1 MGEKSL
7 KEKTI
12 NGVMWSA
19 VDRFSSQGIQFIFGI
34 LIARIL
40 LPEDYGVVVA
50 LGIFLAV
57 AQAFIDSGFGNAL
70 VRKND
75 RTDDDFNTVFYFN
88 VAVSAVFCLLLFLGA
103 PLIASFFKSPLLVQV
118 TRVVSL
124 TLVIN
129 ALGAVQGT
137 KLTIDLDFKRKAI
150 ISIITITFMGFVG
163 LWMAH
168 RGYGVWALVAQNVV
182 GSSVRTILLWVMVR
196 WIPRLRFSLKS
207 FKEMFSFGSKLLA
220 TSLIDVVWGNLY
232 NLVIGKFFTPA
243 SLGLYNR
250 AESFASF
257 PSSNVYGLVQGVLY
271 PSLCKVQDDKER
283 LRNGYRQFIK
293 LSSYVVFP
301 MMIGLAAVAD
311 PFIHLILKDQWAGA
325 IPLMQLL
332 CFSLVLY
339 PLNAINLNFP
349 NILGHSELY
358 LKSVLRNKV
367 VDVVVLAVTLPMGVV
382 ALCIGRIVSYATNF
396 VVNTYYTKKLLNY
409 GLVSQFCD
417 IWKTVL
423 NSVVMGLLV
432 ILVSSFFTD
441 YALELVVGVL
451 VGVAYYLIS
460 SILTKSGEYALLLA
474 IIKSK
479 MHHES

>member
-7 KEKTI
+7 KEKAI

-40 LPEDYGVVVA
+40 LPEDYGAVVA

-88 VAVSAVFCLLLFLGA
+88 VAVSAFFCLLLFLGA

-150 ISIITITFMGFVG
+150 ISIITITFMGVVG
-163 LWMAH
+163 LWMAYK
-168 RGYGVWALVAQNVV
+168 GYGVWALVAQNVV
-182 GSSVRTILLWVMVR
+182 GSSVRTILQWVLVR
-196 WIPRLRFSLKS
+196 WYPRLRFSMKS

-220 TSLIDVVWGNLY
+220 TSLIDVLWGNMY
-232 NLVIGKFFTPA
+232 NLVIGKFFTQA

-257 PSSNVYGLVQGVLY
+257 PSSNIYGLVQGVLY

-283 LRNGYRQFIK
+283 LKNGYRQFIK

-332 CFSLVLY
+332 CFSLVWY
-339 PLNAINLNFP
+339 PISAINITFP
-349 NILGHSELY
+349 NILGRSDLY
-358 LKSVLRNKV
+358 LKAVIWNKV
-367 VDVVVLAVTLPMGVV
+367 IEVAVLVATVPFGLVAMVMGRIATSLVCTSYNTLHTKQLVGYGLWAQFKDIAAIFGSALIMGALAYVAARFVPGGHALKLGVGVIVGVVVYLVASLLVMREQYDTVV
-382 ALCIGRIVSYATNF
+382 GIVKDKIGR
-396 VVNTYYTKKLLNY
+396 K
-409 GLVSQFCD
+409 
-417 IWKTVL
+417 
-423 NSVVMGLLV
+423 
-432 ILVSSFFTD
+432 
-441 YALELVVGVL
+441 
-451 VGVAYYLIS
+451 
-460 SILTKSGEYALLLA
+460 
-474 IIKSK
+474 
-479 MHHES
+479 

>member
-7 KEKTI
+7 KEKAI

-40 LPEDYGVVVA
+40 LPEDYGAVVA

-88 VAVSAVFCLLLFLGA
+88 VAVSAFFCLLLFLGA
-103 PLIASFFKSPLLVQV
+103 PLIASFFKTPLLVQV
-118 TRVVSL
+118 TRIVSF

-129 ALGAVQGT
+129 ALGAVQAT
-137 KLTIDLDFKRKAI
+137 KLTIDLDFKKKAI
-150 ISIITITFMGFVG
+150 ISIITITFMGVVG
-163 LWMAH
+163 LWMAYK
-168 RGYGVWALVAQNVV
+168 GYGVWALVAQNVV
-182 GSSVRTILLWVMVR
+182 GSSVRTILQWVFVR
-196 WIPRLRFSLKS
+196 WYPRLRFSMKS

-220 TSLIDVVWGNLY
+220 TSLIDVLWGNMY
-232 NLVIGKFFTPA
+232 NLVIGKFFTQA

-257 PSSNVYGLVQGVLY
+257 PSSNIYGLVQGVLY

-283 LRNGYRQFIK
+283 LKNGYRQFIK

-332 CFSLVLY
+332 CFSLVWY
-339 PLNAINLNFP
+339 PISAINITFP
-349 NILGHSELY
+349 NILGRSDLY
-358 LKSVLRNKV
+358 LKAVIWNKV
-367 VDVVVLAVTLPMGVV
+367 IEVIVLVATVPFGLMAMVMGKLIIT
-382 ALCIGRIVSYATNF
+382 AINLAI
-396 VVNTYYTKKLLNY
+396 NTYFTKVLVDY
-409 GLVSQFCD
+409 GLLSQLKD
-417 IWKTVL
+417 ISAVIL
-423 NSVVMGLLV
+423 HAIVMGAIVYVLVLYLPFGHGTKLGLGVLSGIAYYSLASICFIREPLTLL
-432 ILVSSFFTD
+432 I
-441 YALELVVGVL
+441 ELV
-451 VGVAYYLIS
+451 
-460 SILTKSGEYALLLA
+460 
-474 IIKSK
+474 KSK
-479 MHHES
+479 CK